1 MRHLLLPLLLLFTL
15 SGCQDKEQQQKE
27 QAKHDTKIA
36 QQARAELLIE
46 LEKEKKE
53 QEEKNNRFSH
63 MGVKMDQGTIII
75 DTDKT
80 KDFIKDLGQRM
91 NVQMRQVS
99 DDLQKGIIDA
109 QEAGVK
115 VNNGN
120 INIDLNKTQTLLN
133 AWSKKID
140 GYVKE
145 FDEIAKEIEDNR
157 TKETD

>member
-1 MRHLLLPLLLLFTL
+1 MQILRRLLL
-15 SGCQDKEQQQKE
+15 
-27 QAKHDTKIA
+27 
-36 QQARAELLIE
+36 
-46 LEKEKKE
+46 
-53 QEEKNNRFSH
+53 
-63 MGVKMDQGTIII
+63 TIII
-75 DTDKT
+75 VCPVL
-80 KDFIKDLGQRM
+80 IHAA
-91 NVQMRQVS
+91 QVS